1 MHHKVLIVD
10 DEPTITNLLKDVFAN
25 EPYQI
30 ISAASAEEAL
40 TILAGEQVDVVISDE
55 RMPGMTG
62 TEFLTVV
69 RQKYPDTIR
78 MILSG
83 HANFESAIQAI
94 NEGEIYRFFTKPCS
108 VFDLA
113 MTIREA
119 LKKKDLMKEI
129 HRLVKIVK
137 EQVTF
142 IEALEK
148 EYAGIEQIKKDAEG
162 EILAQ

>member
-1 MHHKVLIVD
+1 MRHNVLIVD
-10 DEPTITNLLKDVFAN
+10 DEPTITNLLKDVFSS
-25 EPYQI
+25 EPYGI
-30 ISAASAEEAL
+30 LSADSAEEAL
-40 TILAGEQVDVVISDE
+40 SLLDREPVDVVISDE
-55 RMPGMTG
+55 KMPGMSG

-94 NEGEIYRFFTKPCS
+94 NEGEIYRFFTKPCN

-113 MTIREA
+113 LTIREA
-119 LKKKDLMKEI
+119 LKKKDLMEEI
-129 HRLVKIVK
+129 QRLVKMVK
-137 EQVTF
+137 EQATY

-148 EYAGIEQIKKDAEG
+148 EYTDMTQITKDVEEVSING
-162 EILAQ
+162 